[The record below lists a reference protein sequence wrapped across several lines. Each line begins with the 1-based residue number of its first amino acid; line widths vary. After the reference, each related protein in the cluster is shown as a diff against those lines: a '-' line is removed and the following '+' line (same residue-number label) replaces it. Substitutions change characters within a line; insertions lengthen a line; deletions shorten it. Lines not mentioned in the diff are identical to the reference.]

1 MLLLLLLLLLFLFL
15 VLAADDVFSC
25 DPQIADMAIA
35 PLTITAG
42 RERVVDFAKP
52 FMNVGISIMIKRP
65 EKQKPGVFAFMEP
78 FSVPLW
84 SCIVIAYVTVSVVV
98 YLVSKS
104 VTAY

>member
-1 MLLLLLLLLLFLFL
+1 
-15 VLAADDVFSC
+15 
-25 DPQIADMAIA
+25 MAIA
-35 PLTITAG
+35 PLTITAD

-52 FMNVGISIMIKRP
+52 FMNVAISIMIKRP

-84 SCIVIAYVTVSVVV
+84 SCIIIAYVTVSVVV

-104 VTAY
+104 VYALLSHCCLSVLDLEP

>member
-1 MLLLLLLLLLFLFL
+1 
-15 VLAADDVFSC
+15 
-25 DPQIADMAIA
+25 MAIA
-35 PLTITAG
+35 PLTITAD

-52 FMNVGISIMIKRP
+52 FMNVAISIMIKRP

-104 VTAY
+104 VLLFRRPGGLVVKVFASKVGGRGSNLAGSFQ